1 MSENKSVSTTKSAPV
16 PVEVQDRDIHVDVQV
31 SALGASVRR
40 QAVFWTG
47 AMAFLALF
55 LYIFSSIL
63 LPFVAGLVLA
73 YFLDPVA
80 DRLERLGLSRLLA
93 TIVILVLFIVTF
105 ALLLVILVPVL
116 ASQMSDFIAR
126 LPSYVARLQE
136 LIANRDS
143 QWLKDFIGVDASV
156 IRNSLDSLLQQGAGF
171 LTTLL
176 QSIWSSGKTLID
188 VVALFV
194 VTPVVA
200 FYMLL
205 DWDRMVSKVDNL
217 VPREH
222 VQTVRAIA
230 RDMNKAIAGFVRGQG
245 TVCLLLGIIYAVGL
259 TVVGLNFGLLIGL
272 FAGLI
277 SFIPYVGSLV
287 GLLVALG
294 VGLVQFWPE
303 WGHILGVAIAFGIG
317 QFIEGNILQ
326 PKLVG
331 SSVGLHPV
339 WLMFALFAFGSLM
352 GFTGMLIAVPTAAAI
367 GVLVRFVIGRYQQSP
382 LYTGEYRKTDKT
394 KQIR

>member
-1 MSENKSVSTTKSAPV
+1 MSENKSVGTTKSAPV
-16 PVEVQDRDIHVDVQV
+16 TVEIPERDIQVDVQV
-31 SALGASVRR
+31 SSLGASVRR

-136 LIANRDS
+136 LIANPDS

-205 DWDRMVSKVDNL
+205 DWDRMVAKIDNL

-277 SFIPYVGSLV
+277 SFIPYVGSLI
-287 GLLVALG
+287 GLLLALG
-294 VGLVQFWPE
+294 VGTRPVLAGMGPYPRRGDCFRYRPVHRRQYSPAEARGFLSRSASGLADVRIVRLWLA
-303 WGHILGVAIAFGIG
+303 HGVYRHAHCRTDGCCNRRTGSFCHQPLSAIPA
-317 QFIEGNILQ
+317 
-326 PKLVG
+326 
-331 SSVGLHPV
+331 LHRRIPQK
-339 WLMFALFAFGSLM
+339 
-352 GFTGMLIAVPTAAAI
+352 
-367 GVLVRFVIGRYQQSP
+367 R
-382 LYTGEYRKTDKT
+382 
-394 KQIR
+394 

>member
-1 MSENKSVSTTKSAPV
+1 MSKSISKTKTNPV
-16 PVEVQDRDIHVDVQV
+16 PVEIPDKDIHVDVQV
-31 SALGASVRR
+31 TTLGASVRR

-47 AMAFLALF
+47 AMLFLAFF

-80 DRLERLGLSRLLA
+80 DHLQRLGLSRLLA
-93 TIVILVLFIVTF
+93 TIVILVLFVVTF
-105 ALLLVILVPVL
+105 ALLLIILVPVL
-116 ASQMSDFIAR
+116 ASQMSDFIVR
-126 LPSYVARLQE
+126 LPSYVSRLQE

-156 IRNSLDSLLQQGAGF
+156 IRSSLDSLLQQGAGF

-205 DWDRMVSKVDNL
+205 DWDRMVTEIDKL

-222 VQTVRAIA
+222 VHTVRVIA

-259 TVVGLNFGLLIGL
+259 TVTGLNFGLLIGL

-287 GLLVALG
+287 GLLLALG
-294 VGLVQFWPE
+294 VALVQFWPDY
-303 WGHILGVAIAFGIG
+303 INVLYVAIAFGIG

-339 WLMFALFAFGSLM
+339 WLMFALFAFGSLL
-352 GFTGMLIAVPTAAAI
+352 GFTGMLIAVPTAAAV
-367 GVLVRFVIGRYQQSP
+367 GVLVRFVIHRYQQSP
-382 LYTGEYRKTDKT
+382 LYTGEYRKSEKT
-394 KQIR
+394 KEIR